1 MHPVLVK
8 LGPLTLG
15 ALKIGPLLLRWYG
28 AMMALAIMLAVPLSA
43 RMGEQFGIP
52 RTLIVDSLAVP
63 FMATLLAGAR
73 AGYVVSHFQE
83 FAGDPLAAV
92 RPPFAGLASHGAIA
106 VGLAFLAVW
115 SRRHRVPLWRV
126 TDAITPSILVAIIL
140 VRWGNFMNGELYGDP
155 TSLPWGV
162 VFPGVPGGPRHPLQ
176 LYEMAGT
183 AVILAWALAAPGR
196 RPFDGFLFWSAM
208 VASSTLRFLLD
219 LLRSEDRTILFL
231 TWGQMAA
238 LVLIVSGVWFVW
250 RRGRAAHARPGPR

>member
-1 MHPVLVK
+1 MHPVLVR
-8 LGPLTLG
+8 LGPLALG
-15 ALKIGPLLLRWYG
+15 AFKIGPLLLRWYG
-28 AMMALAIMLAVPLSA
+28 AMMALAILLAVPLSA

-52 RTLIVDSLAVP
+52 RTLVVDSLAVP
-63 FMATLLAGAR
+63 LMATLLAGAR

-126 TDAITPSILVAIIL
+126 TDAITPAILVAIIL

-155 TSLPWGV
+155 TGLPWGV

-183 AVILAWALAAPGR
+183 AIILAWALAAAGR

-208 VASSTLRFLLD
+208 AASSTLRFLLD
-219 LLRSEDRTILFL
+219 LLRGEDRTVLFF

-238 LVLIVSGVWFVW
+238 LVLIVGGAWFVW
-250 RRGRAAHARPGPR
+250 SRRGISP